1 MECKDEISGK
11 KLSSKDDSKKEKH
24 RDEIRL

>member
-1 MECKDEISGK
+1 MGCKEEISGK
-11 KLSSKDDSKKEKH
+11 KLSYKDDSKKEEH